1 MRKFTQ
7 FVLITAA
14 IMAAPSA
21 FAEMKI
27 AVLNYQMALLESDA
41 AKQYAVDAE
50 KKFGPQLNK
59 LKNLERDAKALQDK
73 LVSNGSKMSQG
84 DREKAELDFKQKA
97 RDFQFR
103 HGHRTWRRGRRQ
115 AAIRHHPPGD
125 RADEPAALM
134 MSTLSYTLGQLAAHV
149 GAEVRGDADL
159 PIQGLATLQEAGPAQ
174 LSFLAN
180 PQYRKYLPES
190 RAGAVLLTAADAD
203 GFAGTALV
211 VANPYLAYAS
221 LSHLFDR
228 KPKAAAG
235 IHPTAIVAADAEV
248 DPSASVGAYAVIESG
263 ARIGAGVSIGAH
275 CVIGARSVIGE
286 GGWLAPRVTLYHDV
300 TIGARVSIQS
310 GAVIGGEGF
319 GFANEK
325 GVWQKIAQI
334 GGVTIGDD
342 VEIGANTTIDRG
354 ALSDTLI
361 GNGVKLDNQI
371 MIAHNVQIGDHTAMA
386 ACVGISGSAKIGR
399 HCMLAGGVGLVG
411 HIEICDNVFVTG
423 MTMVTRSITEPGSY
437 SSGTAMQPAAEW
449 KKSAARIRQL
459 DDMARRLQ
467 QLEKRLAAVTSSGD
481 ASSDA

>member
-1 MRKFTQ
+1 
-7 FVLITAA
+7 
-14 IMAAPSA
+14 
-21 FAEMKI
+21 
-27 AVLNYQMALLESDA
+27 
-41 AKQYAVDAE
+41 
-50 KKFGPQLNK
+50 
-59 LKNLERDAKALQDK
+59 
-73 LVSNGSKMSQG
+73 
-84 DREKAELDFKQKA
+84 
-97 RDFQFR
+97 
-103 HGHRTWRRGRRQ
+103 
-115 AAIRHHPPGD
+115 
-125 RADEPAALM
+125 M

-286 GGWLAPRVTLYHDV
+286 GGWLAPRVMLYHDV

>member
-1 MRKFTQ
+1 
-7 FVLITAA
+7 
-14 IMAAPSA
+14 
-21 FAEMKI
+21 
-27 AVLNYQMALLESDA
+27 
-41 AKQYAVDAE
+41 
-50 KKFGPQLNK
+50 
-59 LKNLERDAKALQDK
+59 
-73 LVSNGSKMSQG
+73 
-84 DREKAELDFKQKA
+84 
-97 RDFQFR
+97 
-103 HGHRTWRRGRRQ
+103 
-115 AAIRHHPPGD
+115 
-125 RADEPAALM
+125 M

-286 GGWLAPRVTLYHDV
+286 GGWLGPRVTLYHDV